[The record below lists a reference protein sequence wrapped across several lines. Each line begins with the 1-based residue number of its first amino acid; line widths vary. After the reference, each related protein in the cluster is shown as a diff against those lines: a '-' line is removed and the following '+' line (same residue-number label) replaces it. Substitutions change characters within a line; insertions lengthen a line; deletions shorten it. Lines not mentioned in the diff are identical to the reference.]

1 MRKVT
6 PLLLLTQQFASITRN
21 VAYREGHVEND
32 AEHSYQLAMLA
43 WAANHRYKLGLN
55 DEKIL
60 KLSLIHDFVE
70 VFAGDTDSFDKKRT
84 VDKKEREKKSLQK
97 LKREFPQYKE
107 IWKEISEY
115 EKRRCPEA
123 ILVNIVDKF
132 IPDINAYFSRYDYHH
147 VREIDLKQYESW
159 LRSKIDYDKLDP
171 KFKKLFDESLKDLKT
186 KYKEVFYNPKRDK
199 KTT

>member
-1 MRKVT
+1 M
-6 PLLLLTQQFASITRN
+6 PTQQFAYITRN

-43 WAANHRYKLGLN
+43 CAANHRYKLGLN

-70 VFAGDTDSFDKKRT
+70 VFAGDTDSFDKERT
-84 VDKKEREKKSLQK
+84 VDKKEREKKTLQK
-97 LKREFPQYKE
+97 LKREYPQYKE
-107 IWKEISEY
+107 IWREISEY
-115 EKRRCPEA
+115 EKKDSPEA

-132 IPDINAYFSRYDYHH
+132 VPNVNTFFSKYDYYK
-147 VREIDLKQYESW
+147 VSKVDIMMWRKW
-159 LRSKIDYDKLDP
+159 LFSKIDYDNLDTRL
-171 KFKKLFDESLKDLKT
+171 KELVDESVEDTETKYWEMFYDLK
-186 KYKEVFYNPKRDK
+186 NDK